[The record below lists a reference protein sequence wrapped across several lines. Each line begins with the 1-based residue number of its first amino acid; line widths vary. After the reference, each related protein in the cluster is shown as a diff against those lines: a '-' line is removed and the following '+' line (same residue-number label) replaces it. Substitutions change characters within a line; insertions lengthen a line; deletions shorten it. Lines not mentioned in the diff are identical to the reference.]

1 MQCKNFYTKK
11 KIATKND
18 KQLNTEITNTEKK
31 NNQENEKKIDKINIF
46 GLISILQS
54 LLCISNSK

>member
-1 MQCKNFYTKK
+1 MQKLLHEK

-31 NNQENEKKIDKINIF
+31 NN
-46 GLISILQS
+46 
-54 LLCISNSK
+54 

>member
-1 MQCKNFYTKK
+1 MQKLLHEK

>member
-11 KIATKND
+11 IATRND
-18 KQLNTEITNTEKK
+18 KQLNTEITNTEG
-31 NNQENEKKIDKINIF
+31 NEKKIDKINIF

>member
-1 MQCKNFYTKK
+1 MQCKNFYTK

-31 NNQENEKKIDKINIF
+31 KQPRK
-46 GLISILQS
+46 
-54 LLCISNSK
+54 

>member
-1 MQCKNFYTKK
+1 MQKLLHEK

-31 NNQENEKKIDKINIF
+31 TTKKMKRK
-46 GLISILQS
+46 SIKSTFLD
-54 LLCISNSK
+54 

>member
-1 MQCKNFYTKK
+1 MQCKNFYTK

-18 KQLNTEITNTEKK
+18 KQLNTEITNTERKK
-31 NNQENEKKIDKINIF
+31 NQENEKKIDKINIF

>member
-1 MQCKNFYTKK
+1 MQKLLHEKK

-31 NNQENEKKIDKINIF
+31 NNRENEKKIDKINIF